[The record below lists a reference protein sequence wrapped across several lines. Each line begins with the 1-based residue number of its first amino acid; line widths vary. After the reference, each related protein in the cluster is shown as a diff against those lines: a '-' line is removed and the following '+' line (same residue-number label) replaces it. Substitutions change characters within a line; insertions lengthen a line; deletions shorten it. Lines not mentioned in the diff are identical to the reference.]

1 MAAGLATLAGFAALT
16 GLLGLP
22 TGAGSTQFG
31 SFLLSLRQFG
41 FQPFYNST
49 SLGGSFHRSLSHH
62 TITHRKKIT
71 ETKEI
76 LFEPKRAVELVTDL
90 LQTVGRDLLGSLVG
104 LHRLPESGELAQL
117 L

>member
-1 MAAGLATLAGFAALT
+1 MAAGLATLAGLFGFLI

-49 SLGGSFHRSLSHH
+49 GLGGSFHGSLSHH
-62 TITHRKKIT
+62 TITHRKDNR
-71 ETKEI
+71 
-76 LFEPKRAVELVTDL
+76 KRKKFYLNPRE
-90 LQTVGRDLLGSLVG
+90 R
-104 LHRLPESGELAQL
+104 
-117 L
+117 